1 MEQGLRRYILRRLA
15 SAEEDESTDSYSSA
29 SEGNEDEDDEEAE
42 ESAIGRNNESQR
54 LETGRHHRRFALNIG
69 KWELQT

>member
-42 ESAIGRNNESQR
+42 ESTSGRVTESQR
-54 LETGRHHRRFALNIG
+54 LDAGRHRNRRLDRTN
-69 KWELQT
+69 QV

>member
-42 ESAIGRNNESQR
+42 ESTIGRNNEGQR
-54 LETGRHHRRFALNIG
+54 LDINQHHRRYV
-69 KWELQT
+69 